1 MSDPR
6 FLQEGFDKQL
16 SHFIEECGE
25 ALAAAGKTQRWG
37 RDSVNPYLPKE
48 EQEKNEDWL
57 LREVWDVQ
65 EAADRLLRT
74 MAADEDLPLM
84 TGRHQNEA
92 RAALGEVMRHRT
104 GPDGAYPE
112 VGVVE
117 VQQAHSALCSAYAE
131 RDHYKQEATKLR
143 AKLRTFRTVLQECRS
158 QFLALPDG
166 WGEAMPARL
175 TPTLLEKDDA

>member
-6 FLQEGFDKQL
+6 FLERDFDKQL
-16 SHFIEECGE
+16 AHFIEECGE
-25 ALAAAGKTQRWG
+25 ALQAAGKTLRRG
-37 RDSVNPYLPKE
+37 RDAVNPYLPKE

-57 LREVWDVQ
+57 IREVWDVQ
-65 EAADRLLRT
+65 EAADRLLNLL
-74 MAADEDLPLM
+74 ADDGDLPLV
-84 TGRHQNEA
+84 TGRHHNEA
-92 RAALGEVMRHRT
+92 HRALGEVMRHRK
-104 GPDGAYPE
+104 GPNGGYPE

-117 VQQAHSALCSAYAE
+117 VQQAHAALVSAYAE
-131 RDHYKQEATKLR
+131 RDNYKSQVARLRTKL
-143 AKLRTFRTVLQECRS
+143 ATFRTVLQECRS